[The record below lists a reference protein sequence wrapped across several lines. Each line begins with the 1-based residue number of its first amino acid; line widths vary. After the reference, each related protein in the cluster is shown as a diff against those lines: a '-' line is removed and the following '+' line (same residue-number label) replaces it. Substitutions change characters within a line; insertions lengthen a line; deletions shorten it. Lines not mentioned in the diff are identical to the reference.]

1 MALPNA
7 HMADDPARVDVI
19 VLTQRDVPTDGAL
32 ATSSNA
38 LSRQL
43 PSASSNNM
51 ALPDARAADAAADT
65 DLVVSTQL
73 DITTT
78 SALATDIDA
87 LEHSPLGR
95 LPRELRDRIYDMVF
109 TQPDGLVCGSTSWK
123 RTLEGPPVSP
133 HDGTPVSQALNIRA
147 TCKQINAETESMFFK
162 LNDISIDLFHLGR
175 EYQPSSREER
185 GKQSTHFVNA
195 IPPRLLSSTTK
206 VIVWV
211 PSACANSRE
220 LSRVI
225 RRIAQSV
232 QHGNLFLG
240 ARFGTRWFAGGDSLF
255 PLIHV
260 PRPDGPVLKDV

>member
-133 HDGTPVSQALNIRA
+133 RVA
-147 TCKQINAETESMFFK
+147 TNQQSLLMRNQ
-162 LNDISIDLFHLGR
+162 SIDDL
-175 EYQPSSREER
+175 
-185 GKQSTHFVNA
+185 
-195 IPPRLLSSTTK
+195 
-206 VIVWV
+206 
-211 PSACANSRE
+211 
-220 LSRVI
+220 
-225 RRIAQSV
+225 
-232 QHGNLFLG
+232 
-240 ARFGTRWFAGGDSLF
+240 D
-255 PLIHV
+255 
-260 PRPDGPVLKDV
+260 D